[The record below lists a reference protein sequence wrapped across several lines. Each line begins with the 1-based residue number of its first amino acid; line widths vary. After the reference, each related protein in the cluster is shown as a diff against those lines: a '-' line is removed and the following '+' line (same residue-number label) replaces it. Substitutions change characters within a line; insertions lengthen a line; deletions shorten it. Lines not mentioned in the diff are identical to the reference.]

1 MRAESFELA
10 LTAREDF
17 DFGAEG
23 LADIAQCLR
32 VIATT
37 RVGTVP
43 LDRAFGT
50 SWDWIDRPEPVA
62 MAKYRAELI
71 DAIRKWEPRVEVLG
85 ISFRRDESAAMAGRL
100 IPVVR
105 MRLAE
110 GVEV

>member
-1 MRAESFELA
+1 VRAESFELA

-17 DFGAEG
+17 DFGASG

-37 RVGTVP
+37 RAGTVP
-43 LDRAFGT
+43 LDRSFGT

-62 MAKYRAELI
+62 MAKYRAELF

-85 ISFRRDESAAMAGRL
+85 ISFRRDGSAAMTGRL

-105 MRLAE
+105 LRLAE
-110 GVEV
+110 GVDV